1 MLSKNRLI
9 IFPLLIVFSW
19 LCGFLMLSASYQ
31 ITSDNLLKNLESSIA
46 TFQKEGHYPLAGYV
60 SKATL
65 DNYTD
70 ALMLL
75 TSSNNSAFSIR
86 KVLLNPH
93 ERVRQGKDDL
103 DPYWSLVKRNEIANA
118 KFSQRDYPRYWHGYV
133 IVLRPLLTFLN
144 YDQIRNFLL
153 VTILSLFCTV
163 IFALSRLNL
172 KTFIL
177 PFILFFISLSPIAI
191 VKSLQYSSVIILS
204 LFFSI
209 CILNNTRRNKI
220 HYSYIFLFS
229 GILTSF
235 FDFLTCPILS
245 LGIPLLF
252 LLISLKNISWKLCC
266 KITLISCASW
276 FFGYIGM
283 WAGKWVLASLLTNEN
298 VIKDAF
304 NAILYRSSL
313 TGPEGEGVISFYEVI
328 KKNFLTFN
336 FVSHNL
342 FFGTLLLFCLIF
354 IFSLKSKCKFLLT
367 SSKKYLLLL
376 LLPFCWYFIA
386 SNHAYIH
393 NWFTN
398 RNFSIILFALLC
410 MIADWIR
417 RCIFAKIK

>member
-9 IFPLLIVFSW
+9 FFPILIVFSW

-46 TFQKEGHYPLAGYV
+46 TFQKEGPYPLAGDV

-118 KFSQRDYPRYWHGYV
+118 EFSQRDYPRYWHGYV

-144 YDQIRNFLL
+144 YDQIRYLLL
-153 VTILSLFCTV
+153 VTILSLFCIV

-191 VKSLQYSSVIILS
+191 VKSLQYSSVVILS
-204 LFFSI
+204 LFFF
-209 CILNNTRRNKI
+209 
-220 HYSYIFLFS
+220 H
-229 GILTSF
+229 
-235 FDFLTCPILS
+235 
-245 LGIPLLF
+245 
-252 LLISLKNISWKLCC
+252 
-266 KITLISCASW
+266 
-276 FFGYIGM
+276 
-283 WAGKWVLASLLTNEN
+283 
-298 VIKDAF
+298 
-304 NAILYRSSL
+304 
-313 TGPEGEGVISFYEVI
+313 
-328 KKNFLTFN
+328 FN
-336 FVSHNL
+336 F
-342 FFGTLLLFCLIF
+342 
-354 IFSLKSKCKFLLT
+354 
-367 SSKKYLLLL
+367 
-376 LLPFCWYFIA
+376 
-386 SNHAYIH
+386 
-393 NWFTN
+393 
-398 RNFSIILFALLC
+398 
-410 MIADWIR
+410 D
-417 RCIFAKIK
+417 